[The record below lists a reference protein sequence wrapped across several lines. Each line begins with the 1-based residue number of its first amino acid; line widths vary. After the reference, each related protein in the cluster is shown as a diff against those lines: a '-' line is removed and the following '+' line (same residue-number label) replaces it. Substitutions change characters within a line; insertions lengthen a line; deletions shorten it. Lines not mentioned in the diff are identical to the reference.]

1 MNKQTRT
8 KERENIKNATR
19 INISEKERERKR
31 DREIGVNKII
41 MYRIK
46 KNPLKVPCK
55 NFIPSN
61 ERKRSISTFRRD
73 VILV

>member
-19 INISEKERERKR
+19 INISEKERER

>member
-19 INISEKERERKR
+19 INISEKEREREI
-31 DREIGVNKII
+31 EIGVNKII